1 MPSEEK
7 VKMLADYV
15 KTCGLRLD
23 LGQTRLPR
31 LFNQLLHNASKTEY
45 KDMMQER
52 VLRCQAQAIY
62 HPENIG
68 HFGLNLTHYTHF
80 TSPIRRFS
88 DLIIHRA
95 LIRALKLGDD
105 GLTDEE
111 CTNLEQISEHISM
124 TERRA
129 ITAERSAKT
138 RYMAAFMDKQK
149 NKNLVGNIAG
159 LNKAGIFIKLK
170 ETGAEGFIPMSH
182 LAKERLQLDKNN
194 MSLKGQRSG
203 KTFAIGDKVLS
214 LPLFR

>member
-1 MPSEEK
+1 MN
-7 VKMLADYV
+7 
-15 KTCGLRLD
+15 T
-23 LGQTRLPR
+23 
-31 LFNQLLHNASKTEY
+31 
-45 KDMMQER
+45 
-52 VLRCQAQAIY
+52 I
-62 HPENIG
+62 
-68 HFGLNLTHYTHF
+68 NLSHYTHF

-203 KTFAIGDKVLS
+203 KTFAIGDKVTVTILETNPIAGG
-214 LPLFR
+214 LLFQLIDKNKNKNKNKKTKISTSSKRSKSRAGRNKQNSHGAELAYP